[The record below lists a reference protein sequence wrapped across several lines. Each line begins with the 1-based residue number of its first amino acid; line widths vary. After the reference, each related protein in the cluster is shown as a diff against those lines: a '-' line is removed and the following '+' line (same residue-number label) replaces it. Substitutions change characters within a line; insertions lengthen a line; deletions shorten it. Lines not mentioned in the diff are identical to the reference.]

1 MILSPRLETIVSFVK
16 EGSIVADIGTDH
28 GYIPAFLVKEG
39 ICKKAIATDISR
51 GSLQKAKKYINENK
65 LNDFID
71 LRLGDGLEI
80 IKPNEVDTIILS
92 GMGGALIKD
101 ILEKNKNVVDTI
113 SNLILQPM
121 IASDEL
127 RKYLYNNGFKIKG
140 EKLAREEDR
149 FYEII
154 YAIHGDDFAPNDIY
168 YEIGIKL
175 IQNKDPLFK
184 EFILNKIQINEKIIQ
199 DLKDVHSEKS
209 EKRHIYL
216 INKNKEYMEVLKAY
230 EG

>member
-1 MILSPRLETIVSFVK
+1 MILSPRLETIASFVK

-39 ICKKAIATDISR
+39 ICKKAIATDISW
-51 GSLQKAKKYINENK
+51 GSLQKAEKYINENK
-65 LNDFID
+65 LNDLID
-71 LRLGDGLEI
+71 LRLGDGLEV

-121 IASDEL
+121 IASNEL

-140 EKLAREEDR
+140 EKLAREGDR

-154 YAIHGDDFAPNDIY
+154 YAIHGDDFVPNDIY

-216 INKNKEYMEVLKAY
+216 IDKNKVYMEVLKAY